1 MWATALYRMHVSDSF
16 RGMFSPFE
24 ASRVLAN
31 LDQTPCMTPAT
42 AAGLVVIAIQA
53 EEIARGVDIVIV
65 QRFGD
70 VIE

>member
-1 MWATALYRMHVSDSF
+1 
-16 RGMFSPFE
+16 
-24 ASRVLAN
+24 
-31 LDQTPCMTPAT
+31 MTPAT